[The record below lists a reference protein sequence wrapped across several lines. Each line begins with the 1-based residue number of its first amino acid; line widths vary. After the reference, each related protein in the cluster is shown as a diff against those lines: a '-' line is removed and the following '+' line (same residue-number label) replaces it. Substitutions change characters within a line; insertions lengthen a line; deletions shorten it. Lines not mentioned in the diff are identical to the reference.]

1 MCMLC
6 YSLVGE
12 EHWTDVPV
20 GGQAPTRARA
30 QRCKLLSAILGAHGL
45 DYSDDPSGV
54 TAMMSDRKGSVTVV
68 RGLAEVWVAAEE
80 LAHRPLDPLDPA
92 LLGRLAEIR
101 P

>member
-1 MCMLC
+1 MCLLC

-30 QRCKLLSAILGAHGL
+30 QRRKILSAILAVHGL
-45 DYSDDPSGV
+45 DYTDDPTGV
-54 TAMMSDRKGSVTVV
+54 SAMMSDRKGSVAVV
-68 RGLAEVWVAAEE
+68 RGLAEIWAAAED

-92 LLGRLAEIR
+92 LLERLAEIR
-101 P
+101 A